1 MKKQTWMTFCTL
13 WLAAC
18 ATAPLGHAA
27 GLDDIVAVYS
37 GTGVSTST
45 TTTNSNANY
54 VNRPYVAN
62 GRQYQPLAD
71 NQNFNQRGMASWYAA
86 KLEGRLTSSGERY
99 DPNELTAAHPT
110 LPIPSYVRVT
120 HMGSGK
126 SVIVR
131 INDHAPFVDNRVINL
146 SYAAAEQ
153 LDMVNAGMAEVE
165 IESVPTPNQPPQ
177 MANARDDGASN
188 NRPVMIRFTD
198 RR

>member
-1 MKKQTWMTFCTL
+1 MKKQTWMSFYVLC
-13 WLAAC
+13 LAAC
-18 ATAPLGHAA
+18 AAAPLGHAA
-27 GLDDIVAVYS
+27 GLDDLVANYS
-37 GTGVSTST
+37 GIT
-45 TTTNSNANY
+45 TITYNNTNY

-62 GRQYQPLAD
+62 GRQYQPMAD
-71 NQNFNQRGMASWYAA
+71 SQNFSQRGMASWYAA

-120 HMGSGK
+120 HLGSGK

-165 IESVPTPNQPPQ
+165 IESVPIPNEPPQ
-177 MANARDDGASN
+177 MASTRDYGTSN
-188 NRPVMIRFTD
+188 IRPVATRFSA
-198 RR
+198 RQ

>member
-13 WLAAC
+13 CLAIG

-45 TTTNSNANY
+45 TNSNTNY

-71 NQNFNQRGMASWYAA
+71 SQNFSQRGMASWYAA

-165 IESVPTPNQPPQ
+165 IESVPTPNETPQ
-177 MANARDDGASN
+177 MTAARDYGTAK
-188 NRPVMIRFTD
+188 NRPVAIHFTD

>member
-1 MKKQTWMTFCTL
+1 MKKQTWMSFCAL
-13 WLAAC
+13 WLAVG
-18 ATAPLGHAA
+18 ATAPSAHAA

-37 GTGVSTST
+37 GDTST
-45 TTTNSNANY
+45 TNNNTNY
-54 VNRPYVAN
+54 VNRPYIAN
-62 GRQYQPLAD
+62 GRQYQPMAD
-71 NQNFNQRGMASWYAA
+71 SQNFSQRGMASWYAA
-86 KLEGRLTSSGERY
+86 KLEGRPTSSGERY

-120 HMGSGK
+120 HLGSGK

-165 IESVPTPNQPPQ
+165 IESVPTPSEPPQ
-177 MANARDDGASN
+177 VASTRDDNNAN
-188 NRPVMIRFTD
+188 NRLVSIRFTE

>member
-1 MKKQTWMTFCTL
+1 MKKQTWMSFCAL
-13 WLAAC
+13 WLAVGA
-18 ATAPLGHAA
+18 AIPSAHAA

-37 GTGVSTST
+37 GTDTST
-45 TTTNSNANY
+45 NTTNHNTNY

-62 GRQYQPLAD
+62 GRQYQPMAD
-71 NQNFNQRGMASWYAA
+71 SQNFSQRGMASWYAA
-86 KLEGRLTSSGERY
+86 KLEGRPTSSGEPY

-120 HMGSGK
+120 HLSSGK

-165 IESVPTPNQPPQ
+165 IESVPTPNNPPQ
-177 MANARDDGASN
+177 VASTRDYNNS
-188 NRPVMIRFTD
+188 NRPVSIRFTE